1 MLSLM
6 ELVGELTQSQA
17 VFKTLKDGFALQQ
30 FWVRE
35 FETGITAQAQVNRL
49 EQGVLIFD
57 VSSPVWANQLRFY
70 TPTILEKFQKH
81 WPEILKL
88 KFQNMPFSQQT
99 QKPVNEI
106 ENIGPVRIE
115 VQATDLMERLQLK
128 SKRLRMMRLAAGW
141 KICEACDSVFKSLQ
155 GRVCVLCAQ
164 KQQMQKNHG
173 LMQQISEAPWARAAE
188 GDVDSQI
195 LREKLREQTYDKIKS
210 LFWQYQK
217 EPSSILKKTMASLM
231 QQHASLKTGLSPDA
245 LNDKIISE
253 AIGKTFYQRW
263 EKISQ
268 SAIKNK

>member
-1 MLSLM
+1 
-6 ELVGELTQSQA
+6 VGDLTQNQA
-17 VFKTLKDGFALQQ
+17 IFRTLKDSFALQQ
-30 FWVRE
+30 YWVRE
-35 FETGITAQAQVNRL
+35 FDAGITTQAQVNRL
-49 EQGVLIFD
+49 EQDVLIFD

-99 QKPVNEI
+99 QKPTHDM
-106 ENIGPVRIE
+106 ENVGPVKIE
-115 VQATDLMERLQLK
+115 VNAIDLMERLQLK
-128 SKRLRMMRLAAGW
+128 SQHLRTMRLAAGW
-141 KICEACDSVFKSLQ
+141 KICSVCESVFRSLQ
-155 GRVCVLCAQ
+155 GSACVLCAQ

-173 LMQQISEAPWARAAE
+173 LMQQISEAPWASAAE

-217 EPSSILKKTMASLM
+217 EPSVVLKKKMASLM

-268 SAIKNK
+268 SVFNKKITGLN